1 MASAVANRK
10 TSNRSGSTSEIALKK
25 ELGLIN
31 GVAIIT
37 GIIIG
42 SGIFVSPRGVLQE
55 AGSVGFSLVI
65 WVLCG
70 LISTIGAICY
80 AELGT
85 SIPKSG
91 GDYAYIRE
99 AFGPLP
105 SFLFL
110 WVALLIINPCSNAIA
125 AMTFANYI
133 LQSLYPVCEPPP
145 NAVRLIAASVIVLL
159 TFVNCYNVKW
169 ATRVQDSFTF
179 AKILALII
187 IIVCG
192 AIQLYQGHDE
202 YLRLPESMEGT
213 VTSPGHIALAFY
225 SGLFSYA
232 GWNYLNFVTEE
243 LKDPSRNLPR
253 AIYISLPFVTII
265 YLLANI
271 SYFTVLTPH
280 ELLTSNAVAVTF
292 GDRVLSSFSWIMPL
306 SVAFSTFGGLNG
318 GIFASSRLFFVG
330 ARNGHLPKS
339 LAMINLKYYT
349 PIPSLV
355 FLCILSLLYLTTT
368 QVYTLINY
376 TAFIESLAVA
386 ASVAAL
392 LWLRWKQPNLSRPIK
407 INIILP
413 ILFFITCLF
422 LVVLP
427 FFVSPIETGIGALIT
442 LSGIPIYLVTIRWKS
457 KPKCYRKFIEIL
469 TIFIQKLFYCSQG
482 D

>member
-1 MASAVANRK
+1 MSE
-10 TSNRSGSTSEIALKK
+10 SGNGKSPQQQVALKK
-25 ELGLIN
+25 QLGLIN
-31 GVAIIT
+31 GVAIIV
-37 GIIIG
+37 GIIVG

-55 AGSVGFSLVI
+55 AGSVGFSLVV

-70 LISTIGAICY
+70 LLSTIGAVCY

-133 LQSLYPVCEPPP
+133 LQSIYPVCAPPP
-145 NAVRLIAASVIVLL
+145 NAVRLIAASVIILL

-169 ATRVQDSFTF
+169 ATRVQNSFTF
-179 AKILALII
+179 AKVLALII

-192 AIQLYQGHDE
+192 IIQLVKGNDRNLAY
-202 YLRLPESMEGT
+202 PASFEGT
-213 VTSPGHIALAFY
+213 TTSPGHIALSFY

-243 LKDPSRNLPR
+243 LKSPFKNLPR
-253 AIYISLPFVTII
+253 AIYISLPLVTII

-292 GDRVLSSFSWIMPL
+292 GDRVLGSFSWIMPF
-306 SVAFSTFGGLNG
+306 SVAMSTFGGLNG

-330 ARNGHLPKS
+330 ARYGHLPKS

-349 PIPSLV
+349 PIPSLI
-355 FLCILSLLYLTTT
+355 FLGFLSLLYLTTT

-386 ASVAAL
+386 ASVGAL
-392 LWLRWKQPNLSRPIK
+392 LWLRWKRPHMERPIK
-407 INIILP
+407 VNILLP

-427 FFVSPIETGIGALIT
+427 FYVSPYETGIGALIT
-442 LSGIPIYLVTIRWKS
+442 LSGIPIYLVTIAWKN
-457 KPKCYRKFIEIL
+457 KPKMYQRLVDSF
-469 TIFIQKLFYCSQG
+469 TMYIQKLFHCAQE